1 MFNFRR
7 RYMERGPPAR
17 MMRKYHQR
25 KKIALTFI
33 PRSETVPRH
42 SISPRVND
50 ILLDFNLYSS

>member
-7 RYMERGPPAR
+7 RDMERGAPAR
-17 MMRKYHQR
+17 MMRKYHQA

-33 PRSETVPRH
+33 PRSETVHWH

-50 ILLDFNLYSS
+50 ILLDLNLYWS